1 MLSDLKGVNKRVNLI
16 ESKDFMIARVKTE
29 LLVQMDGVSNS
40 KDKEIFVLAATNRPW
55 DLD

>member
-40 KDKEIFVLAATNRPW
+40 KDK
-55 DLD
+55 